1 MAVLRHRPKT
11 EPVHQGEKLE
21 LRFHDDLSVVDAR
34 QWNSLAGSQPFLQ
47 HGFLRALE
55 TTGCVGGDTGWQP
68 LHATLEH
75 ESVLLAAMPLYL
87 KYHSWGE
94 YVFDWAWADASQRA
108 GLPYYPKLLAG
119 IPFTPV
125 QGPRLLAIND
135 EVRKLLVEGVL
146 EMARQSEL
154 SGFHCLFP
162 DSASDAVLQNSGLML
177 RRGVQ
182 FHWRNAGYESYDDFL
197 ASMNH
202 DKRKKLKQERKK
214 AAASGLSIVRKTGRD
229 ISEADWAFF
238 TSCYEQ
244 TYREHR
250 STPYLNLPFFL
261 SLGAQM
267 ADQCLM
273 IVASDGATP
282 VAAALNLFDDERLY
296 GRYWGAKRFVPS
308 LHFELCY
315 HQGVEFAIERGL
327 LAFEGGAQGEHKLAR
342 GFEPVE
348 TYSWHWIADERLSSA
363 VERYLVREGQGVGE
377 YIGELEERAPFRQAD
392 GEVV

>member
-1 MAVLRHRPKT
+1 M
-11 EPVHQGEKLE
+11 E
-21 LRFHDDLSVVDAR
+21 LKFHDDLSAITPEAWDR
-34 QWNSLAGSQPFLQ
+34 LAGSQPFLR
-47 HGFLRALE
+47 HVFLRGLE
-55 TTGCVGGDTGWQP
+55 QTGCVGEETGWQP
-68 LHATLEH
+68 LHATLEQDG
-75 ESVLLAAMPLYL
+75 VLLAAMPLYL

-125 QGPRLLAIND
+125 QGPRLLAISD
-135 EVRKLLVEGVL
+135 EARALLLQRVV

-154 SGFHCLFP
+154 SSLHCLFP
-162 DSASDAVLQNSGLML
+162 DDVSELALQAQGLMR

-182 FHWRNAGYESYDDFL
+182 FHWRNEGYGSYADFL
-197 ASMNH
+197 ATLNH

-214 AAASGLSIVRKTGRD
+214 AAAEGLTIVRKAGGE

-261 SLGAQM
+261 TLGERM
-267 ADQCLM
+267 AEQCLM
-273 IVASDGATP
+273 IVAYDGQQP
-282 VAAALNLFDDERLY
+282 IAAALNLFDEERLY

-315 HQGVEFAIERGL
+315 HQGIEFAIERGL
-327 LAFEGGAQGEHKLAR
+327 KVFEGGAQGEHKLAR

-348 TYSWHWIADERLSSA
+348 TTSWHWIADARLSSA
-363 VERYLVREGQGVGE
+363 IGNFLMRESLGVAQ
-377 YIGELEERAPFRQAD
+377 YIGELEERAPFRSAAD
-392 GEVV
+392 EVA